1 MCDVDAR
8 DQGFRFRMR
17 RFDGLDWW
25 YEQAAVQGSAPHRE
39 GIERWAMDK
48 RRNYTVRADVLLA
61 CGAAFA
67 AQAILA
73 SRDADTSAGNLD
85 ETTKP
90 DASRT

>member
-17 RFDGLDWW
+17 RFDGLEWW

-48 RRNYTVRADVLLA
+48 RYIRRES
-61 CGAAFA
+61 G
-67 AQAILA
+67 
-73 SRDADTSAGNLD
+73 
-85 ETTKP
+85 
-90 DASRT
+90 